1 MYVQQKRKFKFKYSR
16 QKVEYKKKIPAQ
28 ACFEMV
34 NTKRIIW
41 KERDTI
47 IAAKWLNHFSL
58 FLLRHFSLVLFLSKL
73 TSWLWCASIRIA
85 LKLSMVNTNVLDTTR
100 GTYKT
105 MIIFTNAAI
114 VKAVLRNLN
123 ITNFMS
129 KWAIPMKK
137 KIFKCKYP
145 DCDVTFVL
153 KQNRT
158 IHYVDFHNQLTRKK
172 RKNCARLI
180 WRFSI
185 LNWNNFRASFVM
197 LVFFNADW
205 LDSSQQKKKHK
216 VKIWLKRMRPNDK
229 NEAESDQKPKKSKR
243 EPKSDQERN
252 APREKIY
259 ACTYDGCDKIYGR
272 LNCLVR
278 HYKTHDKVWVCR
290 FCCEVFKTFFERAV
304 HHKIHINKEQYQR
317 RKERERE
324 MHLLSI
330 HNASNVMWRNLNGE
344 TSSLI

>member
-1 MYVQQKRKFKFKYSR
+1 MALVCKYKDCSKTFNGKYQRSRHHKRHIQKNDYFYKCCYCESSFTKFEHYKLH
-16 QKVEYKKKIPAQ
+16 VE
-28 ACFEMV
+28 
-34 NTKRIIW
+34 
-41 KERDTI
+41 
-47 IAAKWLNHFSL
+47 
-58 FLLRHFSLVLFLSKL
+58 
-73 TSWLWCASIRIA
+73 
-85 LKLSMVNTNVLDTTR
+85 
-100 GTYKT
+100 
-105 MIIFTNAAI
+105 
-114 VKAVLRNLN
+114 
-123 ITNFMS
+123 MS
-129 KWAIPMKK
+129 HPDEEK

-172 RKNCARLI
+172 TEELCTSHLTFLNFKLKQLPCKFCDAVFSTLI
-180 WRFSI
+180 D
-185 LNWNNFRASFVM
+185 LTAHT
-197 LVFFNADW
+197 
-205 LDSSQQKKKHK
+205 KKKHK
-216 VKIWLKRMRPNDK
+216 KNLIEENETERK

-324 MHLLSI
+324 IHLLSI